1 MLFLSFPDVSCRF
14 SRSRPTKSNQT
25 PLRSHVSSSPTSRVM
40 PWRSSVV
47 SATWPTK
54 SLVHW
59 EFLRFFFGMFDL
71 EKVLQV
77 LFEMSKSRE
86 KFRRTPHLIIFDP
99 FVC

>member
-1 MLFLSFPDVSCRF
+1 M
-14 SRSRPTKSNQT
+14 
-25 PLRSHVSSSPTSRVM
+25 
-40 PWRSSVV
+40 V

-59 EFLRFFFGMFDL
+59 DFSAFFFFSGMFDL
-71 EKVLQV
+71 EKVLQM
-77 LFEMSKSRE
+77 LFEMSKSQE